1 MTAITYINNKGGIK
15 SDSSNKI
22 TCNTCYFCIT
32 EKLWPSTA
40 FIPEVCD
47 KGADKQP
54 RILQDVTDDT
64 RAINEKLSKSV

>member
-1 MTAITYINNKGGIK
+1 MTVITYINNKGGIK

-32 EKLWPSTA
+32 EKLWTPTA

-47 KGADKQP
+47 KGADKQS
-54 RILQDVTDDT
+54 RILQDSRDGT
-64 RAINEKLSKSV
+64 RAIYEKLSKSV